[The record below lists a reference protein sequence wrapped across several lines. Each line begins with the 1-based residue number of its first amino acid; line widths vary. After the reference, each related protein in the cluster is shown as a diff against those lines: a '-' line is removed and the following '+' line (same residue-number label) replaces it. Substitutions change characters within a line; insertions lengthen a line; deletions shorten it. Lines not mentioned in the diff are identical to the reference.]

1 MSGGGGGELS
11 RRESGLSDGRE
22 GSVQRQGVKVV
33 RRDKFSEW
41 KGQGIEKARSKGM
54 VSRTCPSAVA

>member
-1 MSGGGGGELS
+1 MKGVSERRVTAEREEALF
-11 RRESGLSDGRE
+11 RRESGLSDRRE

-41 KGQGIEKARSKGM
+41 KGQRDREGQE
-54 VSRTCPSAVA
+54 